1 MEVQSGQLLESNIPI
16 LKSSYINFLQVMSN
30 TNSALPNLLTRSG
43 TSDVVNNLFPLYN
56 AGDISGASLVRSMFD
71 KYAGN
76 FFNNLSWDVN
86 LKYTGNTEREIAQ
99 EMAKSLGK
107 SVLGTSASSSSDSGS
122 NYAAAPSTSY
132 RGMFDS
138 VVKQASNP
146 TGPAGP
152 AGHRSGQAPQ
162 IVSPARLDW
171 KVRSRDI
178 CHQISRRNLNPYD
191 YGCMKDT
198 SSVSETF
205 SFRGYAKM
213 ICNRL
218 STNYDPGIPELC
230 GCPPPNWHG
239 WRG

>member
-1 MEVQSGQLLESNIPI
+1 MLESNIPI
-16 LKSSYINFLQVMSN
+16 LKSSYLNFLQVMSN
-30 TNSALPNLLTRSG
+30 TNSALPNIITQSG
-43 TSDVVNNLFPLYN
+43 INDILNNLFPYYN
-56 AGDISGASLVRSMFD
+56 AGDVSGTNLVRNIFD

-76 FFNNLSWDVN
+76 FMNNLSWDIN
-86 LKYTGNTEREIAQ
+86 LRHTGNTEKEIA
-99 EMAKSLGK
+99 EELARSVGK
-107 SVLGTSASSSSDSGS
+107 SVLGTSASSSTDSGS
-122 NYAAAPSTSY
+122 SYASAPSTSY

-138 VVKQASNP
+138 MVKQASNP
-146 TGPAGP
+146 TGSAGP
-152 AGHRSGQAPQ
+152 VSHGSGQPGSM
-162 IVSPARLDW
+162 VSPARLDW

-178 CHQISRRNLNPYD
+178 CDQITRRKMNPYD

-198 SSVSETF
+198 STVSETF

-218 STNYDPGIPELC
+218 STHYDPGIPELC